1 MQDLI
6 RLKEY
11 LIQKLEEKQLA
22 MVISDPGTN
31 MVCIHFINTNNGLLP
46 EQIEKKYVLDGF
58 YIKYQEEEIVCYKIY
73 IMPHVTKK
81 SLDNF
86 IKDLENTF

>member
-1 MQDLI
+1 MINQI
-6 RLKEY
+6 Y
-11 LIQKLEEKQLA
+11 QLTK
-22 MVISDPGTN
+22 PK
-31 MVCIHFINTNNGLLP
+31 FIN
-46 EQIEKKYVLDGF
+46 
-58 YIKYQEEEIVCYKIY
+58 IKYQEEEIVCYKIY